1 MSKHEMLPYDHPHRL
16 LLPPVAPALPPLSLL
31 FYTIRSSVLILTET
45 QRLFP
50 ARWLT
55 VIGGALVSM
64 CTVGN
69 AQSFGVYQDYYTR
82 ISLVEMSPSQISWI
96 GSVQLFLMFGLGI
109 ISGKLFDAGYF
120 RSSMLFGGG
129 LFITSL
135 FMLSLVQPH
144 HYYQN
149 LLAQGFGMGLG
160 MGMMLLPSTSVVSHY
175 FRKRRSLAM
184 GLVITGKRGVGSVI
198 YPIILNKFFGDER
211 LGFAWG
217 TRLLAFIDLVLLI
230 LANVLMKMRRK
241 YNLPSP
247 FPPQGS
253 SFAQSTTGVLR
264 DVPFWLSAVGMFFI
278 WWGVFIPYFYLQ
290 LFSKINGIDASFSA
304 WAITILNAAAT
315 FGRFLPNFLADRYG
329 TLNVFIPSAFLS
341 GALLWALLSVRN
353 TAGVVVFAS
362 FYGFFSGALFSLVFP
377 AVATFGTMNDIGL
390 RIGFT
395 ALFMSV
401 AALTGSPL
409 AGALLAAPDYVW
421 WRPLVFGC
429 ACIMIGGVC
438 NLFARQAMTRRKG
451 TVFV

>member
-1 MSKHEMLPYDHPHRL
+1 MYDKE
-16 LLPPVAPALPPLSLL
+16 LSLDANGNA
-31 FYTIRSSVLILTET
+31 EGEPPE
-45 QRLFP
+45 FP
-50 ARWLT
+50 EGSARGWLT
-55 VIGGALVSM
+55 VMGGALVSM
-64 CTVGN
+64 CTIGN
-69 AQSFGVYQDYYTR
+69 GQSFGVYQDYYTR
-82 ISLVEMSPSQISWI
+82 VSLVEMSPSQISWI
-96 GSVQLFLMFGLGI
+96 GSIQLALMFGLGI
-109 ISGKLFDAGYF
+109 VSGKLFDAGYF

-175 FRKRRSLAM
+175 FRRRRSLAM
-184 GLVITGKRGVGSVI
+184 GLVITGGGLGSVI
-198 YPIILNKFFGDER
+198 YPIILNRFFADKR

-217 TRLLAFIDLVLLI
+217 TRLLALIDLVLLI
-230 LANVLMKMRRK
+230 LANLMMKTRRK
-241 YNLPSP
+241 YNILSLT
-247 FPPQGS
+247 S
-253 SFAQSTTGVLR
+253 VLR
-264 DVPFWLSAVGMFFI
+264 DMPFWLSAVGMFFV

-290 LFSKINGIDASFSA
+290 LFSKINGIDASFSS

-315 FGRFLPNFLADRYG
+315 IGRFLPNFIADKYG

-353 TAGVVVFAS
+353 TAGVVIFAS

-377 AVATFGTMNDIGL
+377 AVATFGTVNDIGEEVRL
-390 RIGFT
+390 RVGLT

-409 AGALLAAPDYVW
+409 AGALLAAPHFVW

-429 ACIMIGGVC
+429 ACIMVGAVC
-438 NLFARQAMTRRKG
+438 NLFARHALARRKG
-451 TVFV
+451 TAFV